1 MTSGDVQLVVQR
13 AREKFPGVEPRIISD
28 NGPQFVAR
36 DFKAFIHEAQMTHV
50 RTSPY
55 YPQSNGKIERFVRT
69 YRGALR
75 FVDPATFEEAY
86 TATEEII
93 RHYNEDRLHSALGYV
108 TPRDK
113 LEGREENI
121 FAERDRKIEAARA
134 GRAAAR
140 AALRAEEQAK
150 AVVSACEAEVVFA

>member
-1 MTSGDVQLVVQR
+1 
-13 AREKFPGVEPRIISD
+13 
-28 NGPQFVAR
+28 
-36 DFKAFIHEAQMTHV
+36 MTHV

-75 FVDPATFEEAY
+75 FVDPAMFVEAY
-86 TATEEII
+86 TATEQII